1 MSNLQFK
8 IRLKVAPKRIS
19 SITILFLFLHL
30 TFYLLH
36 STANA
41 TMLSPD
47 YKIQMPNL
55 NFSSGAMSGSGNKLG
70 FTGGETTPALYS
82 SIGYKV
88 RAGFWYIKSII
99 PFAFSISPTTIDFGT
114 LTSNTPVTDSITLT
128 VSAGGAGG
136 YQVTAQESRPL
147 TSPAGNT
154 IPDTTCDD
162 GNCTETTASTW
173 IQNTTYGFGYTLF
186 GNDVPTPFPTT
197 SPAGNQYKQFSNRLF
212 NETPEP
218 VMSSSQVGKNRSATV
233 TLKVNISG
241 IQAAGTY
248 QNQIIFVATPT
259 Y

>member
-1 MSNLQFK
+1 MSNVKCQILSFE
-8 IRLKVAPKRIS
+8 VATIFILTLLS
-19 SITILFLFLHL
+19 SIMIN
-30 TFYLLH
+30 
-36 STANA
+36 SQVRAA
-41 TMLSPD
+41 MLSPD

-55 NFSSGAMSGSGNKLG
+55 NFPSSAMGGSENKPGL
-70 FTGGETTPALYS
+70 TGETPPAPYS
-82 SIGYKV
+82 SAGYKV
-88 RAGFWYIKSII
+88 RAGFWYLKSIV
-99 PFAFSISPTTIDFGT
+99 PFGFAISPTTIDFGS

-128 VSAGGAGG
+128 VSAGGVGG
-136 YQVTAQESRPL
+136 YQVAAQESRPL
-147 TSPAGNT
+147 TSSAGNT

-186 GNDVPTPFPTT
+186 GNDVPSPFPIT

-218 VMSSSQVGKNRSATV
+218 VMSSNQIGSFPSATV